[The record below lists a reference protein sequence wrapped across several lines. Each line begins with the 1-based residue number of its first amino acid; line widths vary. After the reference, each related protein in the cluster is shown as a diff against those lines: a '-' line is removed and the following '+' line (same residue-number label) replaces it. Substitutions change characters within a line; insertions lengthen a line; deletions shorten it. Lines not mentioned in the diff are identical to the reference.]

1 MAIRTKNRR
10 RITVNGREYIWY
22 VMSEKEGGWPI
33 LHICDHE
40 KDMRIRAPL
49 SSYKNYGKIER
60 PFCYISYNIEKSKQG
75 IFLLPFEVPSAVTPS
90 VVAAILNG
98 LHDNTFE
105 RTSYG
110 ELIELNNHLWLFD
123 MIF

>member
-10 RITVNGREYIWY
+10 RITVNGKEYLWY
-22 VMSEKEGGWPI
+22 VMPEKEGGWHI
-33 LHICDHE
+33 LHICDKD

-49 SSYKNYGKIER
+49 SPDKNYGKIER
-60 PFCYISYNIEKSKQG
+60 PFCFVSFNDDKTGQG
-75 IFLLPFEVPSAVTPS
+75 DFLLPFEVPAAVTPS
-90 VVAAILNG
+90 VVAAIING

-110 ELIELNNHLWLFD
+110 ELRALNHDLWLLD
-123 MIF
+123 MLI